1 MFLVKEFH
9 ILVVCLVVRNNS
21 CGSSSSSKFFVFFLN
36 IVSVL
41 FFAADFNLLNY
52 VFVSLAFTS

>member
-1 MFLVKEFH
+1 MLLVKEFH
-9 ILVVCLVVRNNS
+9 ILVICLVVTNNS
-21 CGSSSSSKFFVFFLN
+21 CGSSSSSKFFVFILN